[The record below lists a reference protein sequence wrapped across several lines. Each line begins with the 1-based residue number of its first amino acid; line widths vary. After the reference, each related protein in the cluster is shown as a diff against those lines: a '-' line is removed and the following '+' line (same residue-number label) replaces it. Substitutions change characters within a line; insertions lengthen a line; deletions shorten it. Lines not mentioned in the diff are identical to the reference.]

1 MFKFNDP
8 YFFILILFI
17 IYLFFRKEKSKGIK
31 VPSVQGIKKYSLN
44 SKKYLIGKYFILISC
59 ILMVIGL
66 ARPQRISDKKIKKDG
81 IDIVVALDL
90 SKSML
95 QEDFNPNRLEKS
107 KELLSKFISQ
117 RVNDR
122 MGLVIFG
129 GDAYTK
135 IPLTFDNS
143 MLREVVEKIKV
154 DDITSNNRTAIGMG
168 VGVAINRLKESESK
182 SKVIILMTDGENNYG
197 ELSVDD
203 ITSNN
208 RTAIGMGVGVAINR
222 LKESESKSKVII
234 LMTDGENNYGELS
247 PIDATRLAKE
257 LGIKIYTIGIG
268 AYERNIPSFFGT
280 VRKVKNTEL
289 DENLLTKMAEETN
302 GKYFRASDEKSFEE
316 IFSEIN
322 KLEKTKIEKQDF
334 VQKEELYISF
344 VKASLIFLVI
354 GLFFE
359 FLLFIRLP

>member
-8 YFFILILFI
+8 YFFILIPFI

-31 VPSVQGIKKYSLN
+31 VPNIQGIKKYSLN
-44 SKKYLIGKYFILISC
+44 SKKYLIGKYFIMISC
-59 ILMVIGL
+59 IIMVIGL
-66 ARPQRISDKKIKKDG
+66 ARPQKISDKKIKKDG

-122 MGLVIFG
+122 IGLVIFG

-135 IPLTFDNS
+135 IPLTFDTS

-168 VGVAINRLKESESK
+168 VGVAINRLKESKSK
-182 SKVIILMTDGENNYG
+182 SKVIILITDGENNYG
-197 ELSVDD
+197 EF
-203 ITSNN
+203 
-208 RTAIGMGVGVAINR
+208 
-222 LKESESKSKVII
+222 
-234 LMTDGENNYGELS
+234 S
-247 PIDATRLAKE
+247 PIDATKLAKE
-257 LGIKIYTIGIG
+257 LEIKIYTIGIRT
-268 AYERNIPSFFGT
+268 YERNVPSFFG
-280 VRKVKNTEL
+280 VMRKVKNIEL

-322 KLEKTKIEKQDF
+322 KLEKTEIEKQDF
-334 VQKEELYISF
+334 VQKEELYMSF
-344 VKASLIFLVI
+344 VKASLIFLLI

>member
-8 YFFILILFI
+8 YFFILIPFI

-44 SKKYLIGKYFILISC
+44 SKKYLIGKYFIMISC

-122 MGLVIFG
+122 IGLVIFG

-197 ELSVDD
+197 ELS
-203 ITSNN
+203 
-208 RTAIGMGVGVAINR
+208 
-222 LKESESKSKVII
+222 
-234 LMTDGENNYGELS
+234 
-247 PIDATRLAKE
+247 PIDTTKLAKE

-268 AYERNIPSFFGT
+268 AYERNVPSFFG
-280 VRKVKNTEL
+280 VMRKMKNTEL

-322 KLEKTKIEKQDF
+322 KLEKTEIEKQDF

-344 VKASLIFLVI
+344 VKASLIFLLI

>member
-197 ELSVDD
+197 ELS
-203 ITSNN
+203 
-208 RTAIGMGVGVAINR
+208 
-222 LKESESKSKVII
+222 
-234 LMTDGENNYGELS
+234 

>member
-8 YFFILILFI
+8 YFFILIPFI

-31 VPSVQGIKKYSLN
+31 VPSIQGIKKYSLN
-44 SKKYLIGKYFILISC
+44 SKKYLIGKYFILISS

-95 QEDFNPNRLEKS
+95 QEDFNPNRLENS

-197 ELSVDD
+197 ELS
-203 ITSNN
+203 
-208 RTAIGMGVGVAINR
+208 
-222 LKESESKSKVII
+222 
-234 LMTDGENNYGELS
+234 
-247 PIDATRLAKE
+247 PIDATKIAKE

-268 AYERNIPSFFGT
+268 AYERNVPSFFG
-280 VRKVKNTEL
+280 VMRKVKNTEL

-322 KLEKTKIEKQDF
+322 KLEKTEIEKQDF
-334 VQKEELYISF
+334 VQKEELYMSF
-344 VKASLIFLVI
+344 VKASLIFLLI

>member
-8 YFFILILFI
+8 YFFILIPFI
-17 IYLFFRKEKSKGIK
+17 IYLFFRKEKSKGIT
-31 VPSVQGIKKYSLN
+31 VPSVQEIKKYSLN
-44 SKKYLIGKYFILISC
+44 SKKYLIGKYFIMLSC
-59 ILMVIGL
+59 ILMIFGL

-122 MGLVIFG
+122 IGLVIFG

-197 ELSVDD
+197 ELS
-203 ITSNN
+203 
-208 RTAIGMGVGVAINR
+208 
-222 LKESESKSKVII
+222 
-234 LMTDGENNYGELS
+234 
-247 PIDATRLAKE
+247 PIDATKLAKE
-257 LGIKIYTIGIG
+257 IGIKIYTIGIG
-268 AYERNIPSFFGT
+268 AYERNVPSFFG
-280 VRKVKNTEL
+280 VMRKVKNNEL
-289 DENLLTKMAEETN
+289 DENLLTQMAKETN

-322 KLEKTKIEKQDF
+322 KLEKTEIEKQDF
-334 VQKEELYISF
+334 VQKEELYMNF
-344 VKASLIFLVI
+344 VKTSLIFLVI

>member
-8 YFFILILFI
+8 YFFILIPFI

-31 VPSVQGIKKYSLN
+31 VPSIQGIKKYSLN
-44 SKKYLIGKYFILISC
+44 SKKYLIGKYFIMISC
-59 ILMVIGL
+59 IIMVIGL
-66 ARPQRISDKKIKKDG
+66 ARPQKISDKKIKKDG
-81 IDIVVALDL
+81 IDIVVVLDL

-122 MGLVIFG
+122 IGLVIFG

-135 IPLTFDNS
+135 IPLTFDTS

-197 ELSVDD
+197 ELS
-203 ITSNN
+203 
-208 RTAIGMGVGVAINR
+208 
-222 LKESESKSKVII
+222 
-234 LMTDGENNYGELS
+234 
-247 PIDATRLAKE
+247 PIDATKLAKE

-268 AYERNIPSFFGT
+268 AYERNVPSFFG
-280 VRKVKNTEL
+280 VMRKVKNIEL

-322 KLEKTKIEKQDF
+322 KLEKTEIEKQDF
-334 VQKEELYISF
+334 VQKEELYMSF
-344 VKASLIFLVI
+344 VKASLIFLLI

>member
-8 YFFILILFI
+8 YFFILIPFI

-31 VPSVQGIKKYSLN
+31 VPSIQGIKKYSLN
-44 SKKYLIGKYFILISC
+44 SKKYLIGKYFIMISC

-122 MGLVIFG
+122 IGLVIFG

-197 ELSVDD
+197 ELS
-203 ITSNN
+203 
-208 RTAIGMGVGVAINR
+208 
-222 LKESESKSKVII
+222 
-234 LMTDGENNYGELS
+234 
-247 PIDATRLAKE
+247 PIDATKLAKE

-268 AYERNIPSFFGT
+268 AYERNVPSFFG
-280 VRKVKNTEL
+280 VMRKVKNIEL

-322 KLEKTKIEKQDF
+322 KLEKTEIEKQDF
-334 VQKEELYISF
+334 VQKEELYMSF
-344 VKASLIFLVI
+344 VKASLIFLLI

>member
-1 MFKFNDP
+1 MFKFSDP
-8 YFFILILFI
+8 YFFILIPFI
-17 IYLFFRKEKSKGIK
+17 VYLFFRKEKSKGIK
-31 VPSVQGIKKYSLN
+31 VPSIQGIKKYSLN
-44 SKKYLIGKYFILISC
+44 SKKYLIGKYFIMISC
-59 ILMVIGL
+59 IIMVIGL
-66 ARPQRISDKKIKKDG
+66 ARPQKISDKKIKKDG

-168 VGVAINRLKESESK
+168 VGVAINRLKE
-182 SKVIILMTDGENNYG
+182 L
-197 ELSVDD
+197 
-203 ITSNN
+203 
-208 RTAIGMGVGVAINR
+208 
-222 LKESESKSKVII
+222 ESKSKVII

-247 PIDATRLAKE
+247 PIDATKLAKE

-268 AYERNIPSFFGT
+268 AYERNVPSFFG
-280 VRKVKNTEL
+280 VMRKVKNTEL

-334 VQKEELYISF
+334 VQKEELYMSF
-344 VKASLIFLVI
+344 VKASLIFLLI
-354 GLFFE
+354 SLFFE

>member
-8 YFFILILFI
+8 YFFILIPFI
-17 IYLFFRKEKSKGIK
+17 IYLFFRKKKSKGIK
-31 VPSVQGIKKYSLN
+31 VPSIQGIKKYSLN

-95 QEDFNPNRLEKS
+95 QEDFNPNRLKKS

-117 RVNDR
+117 RINDR

-197 ELSVDD
+197 ELS
-203 ITSNN
+203 
-208 RTAIGMGVGVAINR
+208 
-222 LKESESKSKVII
+222 
-234 LMTDGENNYGELS
+234 
-247 PIDATRLAKE
+247 PIDATKLAKE

-268 AYERNIPSFFGT
+268 AYERNVPSFFG
-280 VRKVKNTEL
+280 VMRKVKNTEL

-322 KLEKTKIEKQDF
+322 KLEKTEIEKQDF

-344 VKASLIFLVI
+344 VKASLIFLLI

>member
-8 YFFILILFI
+8 YFFILIPFI

-31 VPSVQGIKKYSLN
+31 VPSIQGIKKYSLN

-90 SKSML
+90 SRSML

-117 RVNDR
+117 RVNDKI
-122 MGLVIFG
+122 GLVIFG

-197 ELSVDD
+197 ELS
-203 ITSNN
+203 
-208 RTAIGMGVGVAINR
+208 
-222 LKESESKSKVII
+222 
-234 LMTDGENNYGELS
+234 
-247 PIDATRLAKE
+247 PIDATKLAKE

-268 AYERNIPSFFGT
+268 AYERNVPSFFG
-280 VRKVKNTEL
+280 VMRKVKNIEL

-322 KLEKTKIEKQDF
+322 KLEKTEIEKQDF

-344 VKASLIFLVI
+344 VKTSLIFLLI

>member
-8 YFFILILFI
+8 YFFILIPFI

-31 VPSVQGIKKYSLN
+31 VPSIQGIKKYSLN

-59 ILMVIGL
+59 ILMIIGL

-95 QEDFNPNRLEKS
+95 QEDFNPNRLENS

-197 ELSVDD
+197 ELS
-203 ITSNN
+203 
-208 RTAIGMGVGVAINR
+208 
-222 LKESESKSKVII
+222 
-234 LMTDGENNYGELS
+234 
-247 PIDATRLAKE
+247 PIDATKLAKE

-268 AYERNIPSFFGT
+268 AYERNVPSFFG
-280 VRKVKNTEL
+280 VMRKVKNTEL

-322 KLEKTKIEKQDF
+322 KLEKTEIEKQDF
-334 VQKEELYISF
+334 VQKEELYMSF
-344 VKASLIFLVI
+344 VKASLIFLLI

>member
-8 YFFILILFI
+8 YFFILIPFI

-31 VPSVQGIKKYSLN
+31 VPSVQGVKKYSLN
-44 SKKYLIGKYFILISC
+44 SKKYLIGKYFIMISC
-59 ILMVIGL
+59 ILMIIGL
-66 ARPQRISDKKIKKDG
+66 ARPQKISDKKIKKDG

-197 ELSVDD
+197 ELS
-203 ITSNN
+203 
-208 RTAIGMGVGVAINR
+208 
-222 LKESESKSKVII
+222 
-234 LMTDGENNYGELS
+234 
-247 PIDATRLAKE
+247 PIDATKLAKE

-268 AYERNIPSFFGT
+268 AYERNVPSFFG
-280 VRKVKNTEL
+280 VMRKVKNNEL

-322 KLEKTKIEKQDF
+322 KLEKTEIEKQDF
-334 VQKEELYISF
+334 VQKEELYIRF
-344 VKASLIFLVI
+344 VKASLIFLLI

>member
-1 MFKFNDP
+1 MFKYNDP
-8 YFFILILFI
+8 YFFILIPFI

-31 VPSVQGIKKYSLN
+31 VPSIQGIKKYSLN
-44 SKKYLIGKYFILISC
+44 SKKYLIGKYFIMISC

-122 MGLVIFG
+122 IGLVIFG
-129 GDAYTK
+129 GDAYTR

-197 ELSVDD
+197 ELS
-203 ITSNN
+203 
-208 RTAIGMGVGVAINR
+208 
-222 LKESESKSKVII
+222 
-234 LMTDGENNYGELS
+234 
-247 PIDATRLAKE
+247 PIDATKLAKE

-268 AYERNIPSFFGT
+268 AYERNVPSFFG
-280 VRKVKNTEL
+280 VMRKVKNNEL

-322 KLEKTKIEKQDF
+322 KLEKTEIEKQDF
-334 VQKEELYISF
+334 VQKEELYMSF
-344 VKASLIFLVI
+344 VKASLIFLLI

>member
-1 MFKFNDP
+1 MFKFNNP
-8 YFFILILFI
+8 YFFILIPFI

-31 VPSVQGIKKYSLN
+31 VPSVQGVKKYSLN

-59 ILMVIGL
+59 ILMVTGL

-117 RVNDR
+117 RINDR

-197 ELSVDD
+197 ELS
-203 ITSNN
+203 
-208 RTAIGMGVGVAINR
+208 
-222 LKESESKSKVII
+222 
-234 LMTDGENNYGELS
+234 
-247 PIDATRLAKE
+247 PIDATKIAKE

-268 AYERNIPSFFGT
+268 AYERNVPSFFG
-280 VRKVKNTEL
+280 VMRKVKNNEL

-322 KLEKTKIEKQDF
+322 KLEKTEIEKQDF
-334 VQKEELYISF
+334 VQKEELYMSF
-344 VKASLIFLVI
+344 VKASLIFLLI

>member
-8 YFFILILFI
+8 YFFILIPFI

-31 VPSVQGIKKYSLN
+31 VPSIQGIKKYSLN
-44 SKKYLIGKYFILISC
+44 SKKYLIGKYFIMISC
-59 ILMVIGL
+59 IIMVIGL
-66 ARPQRISDKKIKKDG
+66 ARPQKISDKKIKKDG
-81 IDIVVALDL
+81 IDIVVVLDL

-95 QEDFNPNRLEKS
+95 QEDFNPNRFEKS

-197 ELSVDD
+197 ELS
-203 ITSNN
+203 
-208 RTAIGMGVGVAINR
+208 
-222 LKESESKSKVII
+222 
-234 LMTDGENNYGELS
+234 
-247 PIDATRLAKE
+247 PIDATKLAKE

-268 AYERNIPSFFGT
+268 AYERNVPSFFG
-280 VRKVKNTEL
+280 VMRKVKNNEL

-322 KLEKTKIEKQDF
+322 KLEKTEIEKQDF

-344 VKASLIFLVI
+344 VKASLVFLLI

>member
-8 YFFILILFI
+8 YFFILIPFI

-31 VPSVQGIKKYSLN
+31 VPSIQGIKKYSLN

-90 SKSML
+90 SRSML

-117 RVNDR
+117 RVNDKI
-122 MGLVIFG
+122 GLVIFG

-143 MLREVVEKIKV
+143 MLREVVEKIK
-154 DDITSNNRTAIGMG
+154 
-168 VGVAINRLKESESK
+168 
-182 SKVIILMTDGENNYG
+182 
-197 ELSVDD
+197 VDD

-268 AYERNIPSFFGT
+268 AYERNIPSFFG
-280 VRKVKNTEL
+280 VMRKVKNTEL

-302 GKYFRASDEKSFEE
+302 GKYFRANDEKSFEE
-316 IFSEIN
+316 IFTEIN
-322 KLEKTKIEKQDF
+322 KLEKTEIEKQDF
-334 VQKEELYISF
+334 VQKEELYMSF
-344 VKASLIFLVI
+344 VKVSLIFLLI

>member
-8 YFFILILFI
+8 YFFILIPFI
-17 IYLFFRKEKSKGIK
+17 IYLFFRKEKSKGIT
-31 VPSVQGIKKYSLN
+31 VPSVQEIKKYSLN
-44 SKKYLIGKYFILISC
+44 SKKYLIGKYFIMLSC
-59 ILMVIGL
+59 ILMIFGL

-117 RVNDR
+117 RINDR
-122 MGLVIFG
+122 IGLVIFG

-197 ELSVDD
+197 ELS
-203 ITSNN
+203 
-208 RTAIGMGVGVAINR
+208 
-222 LKESESKSKVII
+222 
-234 LMTDGENNYGELS
+234 
-247 PIDATRLAKE
+247 PIDATKLAKE
-257 LGIKIYTIGIG
+257 IGIKIYTIGIG
-268 AYERNIPSFFGT
+268 AYERNVPSFFG
-280 VRKVKNTEL
+280 VMRKVKNNEL
-289 DENLLTKMAEETN
+289 DENLLTQMAKETN

-322 KLEKTKIEKQDF
+322 KLEKTEIEKQDF
-334 VQKEELYISF
+334 VQKEELYMNF
-344 VKASLIFLVI
+344 VKTSLIFLVI

>member
-197 ELSVDD
+197 ELS
-203 ITSNN
+203 
-208 RTAIGMGVGVAINR
+208 
-222 LKESESKSKVII
+222 
-234 LMTDGENNYGELS
+234 
-247 PIDATRLAKE
+247 PIDAARLAKE

-268 AYERNIPSFFGT
+268 AYERNIPSFFG
-280 VRKVKNTEL
+280 VMRKVKNTEL

-316 IFSEIN
+316 IFIEIN
-322 KLEKTKIEKQDF
+322 KLEKTEIEKQDF
-334 VQKEELYISF
+334 AQKEELYMSF
-344 VKASLIFLVI
+344 VKVSLIFLLI

>member
-8 YFFILILFI
+8 YFFILIPFI
-17 IYLFFRKEKSKGIK
+17 IYLFFRKEKSKGIT
-31 VPSVQGIKKYSLN
+31 VPSVQEIKKYSLN
-44 SKKYLIGKYFILISC
+44 SKKYLIGKYFITLSC
-59 ILMVIGL
+59 ILMIFGL

-122 MGLVIFG
+122 IGLVIFG

-168 VGVAINRLKESESK
+168 VGVAINRLKESES
-182 SKVIILMTDGENNYG
+182 T
-197 ELSVDD
+197 
-203 ITSNN
+203 
-208 RTAIGMGVGVAINR
+208 
-222 LKESESKSKVII
+222 SKVII

-247 PIDATRLAKE
+247 PIDATKLAKE
-257 LGIKIYTIGIG
+257 IGIKIYTIGIG
-268 AYERNIPSFFGT
+268 AYERNVPSFFG
-280 VRKVKNTEL
+280 VMRKVKNNEL

-322 KLEKTKIEKQDF
+322 KLEKTEIEKQDF
-334 VQKEELYISF
+334 VQKEELYMNF
-344 VKASLIFLVI
+344 VKTSLIFLVI

>member
-1 MFKFNDP
+1 MFKFNNP
-8 YFFILILFI
+8 YFFILIPFI

-31 VPSVQGIKKYSLN
+31 VPSIQGIKKYSLN
-44 SKKYLIGKYFILISC
+44 SKKYLIGKYFIMISC

-143 MLREVVEKIKV
+143 MLREVVEKIK
-154 DDITSNNRTAIGMG
+154 
-168 VGVAINRLKESESK
+168 
-182 SKVIILMTDGENNYG
+182 
-197 ELSVDD
+197 VDD

>member
-8 YFFILILFI
+8 YFFILIPFI

-44 SKKYLIGKYFILISC
+44 SKKYLIGKYFIMISC

-117 RVNDR
+117 RANDR
-122 MGLVIFG
+122 IGLVIFG

-197 ELSVDD
+197 ELS
-203 ITSNN
+203 
-208 RTAIGMGVGVAINR
+208 
-222 LKESESKSKVII
+222 
-234 LMTDGENNYGELS
+234 
-247 PIDATRLAKE
+247 PIDTTKLAKE

-268 AYERNIPSFFGT
+268 AYERNVPSFFG
-280 VRKVKNTEL
+280 VMRKMKNTEL

-322 KLEKTKIEKQDF
+322 KLEKTEIEKQDF
-334 VQKEELYISF
+334 VQKEELYMSL
-344 VKASLIFLVI
+344 VKASLIFLLI

>member
-8 YFFILILFI
+8 YFFILIPFI

-31 VPSVQGIKKYSLN
+31 VPSIQGIKKYSLN
-44 SKKYLIGKYFILISC
+44 SKKYLIGKYFIMISC

-122 MGLVIFG
+122 IGLVIFG

-135 IPLTFDNS
+135 IPLTFDTS

-197 ELSVDD
+197 ELS
-203 ITSNN
+203 
-208 RTAIGMGVGVAINR
+208 
-222 LKESESKSKVII
+222 
-234 LMTDGENNYGELS
+234 
-247 PIDATRLAKE
+247 PIDATKLVKE

-268 AYERNIPSFFGT
+268 AYERNVPSFFG
-280 VRKVKNTEL
+280 VMRKVKNTEL

-334 VQKEELYISF
+334 VQKEELYMSF
-344 VKASLIFLVI
+344 VKASLIFLLI

>member
-17 IYLFFRKEKSKGIK
+17 IYLFFRKEKSKGIT
-31 VPSVQGIKKYSLN
+31 VPSVQEIKKYSLN
-44 SKKYLIGKYFILISC
+44 SKKYLIGKYFILISS

-122 MGLVIFG
+122 IGLVIFG

-197 ELSVDD
+197 ELS
-203 ITSNN
+203 
-208 RTAIGMGVGVAINR
+208 
-222 LKESESKSKVII
+222 
-234 LMTDGENNYGELS
+234 

-268 AYERNIPSFFGT
+268 AYERNVPSFFG
-280 VRKVKNTEL
+280 VMRKVKNTEL

-322 KLEKTKIEKQDF
+322 KLEKTEIEKQDF
-334 VQKEELYISF
+334 VQKEELYMSF
-344 VKASLIFLVI
+344 VKASLIFLLI

>member
-8 YFFILILFI
+8 YFFILIPFI

-31 VPSVQGIKKYSLN
+31 VPSVQGVKKYSLN

-59 ILMVIGL
+59 ILMVTGL

-117 RVNDR
+117 RINDR

-197 ELSVDD
+197 ELS
-203 ITSNN
+203 
-208 RTAIGMGVGVAINR
+208 
-222 LKESESKSKVII
+222 
-234 LMTDGENNYGELS
+234 
-247 PIDATRLAKE
+247 PIDATKIAKE

-268 AYERNIPSFFGT
+268 AYERNVPSFFG
-280 VRKVKNTEL
+280 VMRKVKNNEL

-322 KLEKTKIEKQDF
+322 KLEKTEIEKQDF
-334 VQKEELYISF
+334 VQKEELYMSF
-344 VKASLIFLVI
+344 VKASLIFLLI

>member
-1 MFKFNDP
+1 MFKFNNP
-8 YFFILILFI
+8 YFFILIPFI

-31 VPSVQGIKKYSLN
+31 VPSIQGIKKYSLN
-44 SKKYLIGKYFILISC
+44 SKKYLIGKYFIMISC

-122 MGLVIFG
+122 IGLVIFG

-197 ELSVDD
+197 ELS
-203 ITSNN
+203 
-208 RTAIGMGVGVAINR
+208 
-222 LKESESKSKVII
+222 
-234 LMTDGENNYGELS
+234 
-247 PIDATRLAKE
+247 PIDATKLAKE

-268 AYERNIPSFFGT
+268 AYERNVPSFFG
-280 VRKVKNTEL
+280 VMRKVKNTEL

-322 KLEKTKIEKQDF
+322 KLEKTEIEKQDF
-334 VQKEELYISF
+334 VQKEELYMGF
-344 VKASLIFLVI
+344 VKASLIFMLI

>member
-197 ELSVDD
+197 ELS
-203 ITSNN
+203 
-208 RTAIGMGVGVAINR
+208 
-222 LKESESKSKVII
+222 
-234 LMTDGENNYGELS
+234 
-247 PIDATRLAKE
+247 PIDATKLAKE

-268 AYERNIPSFFGT
+268 SYERNVPSFFG
-280 VRKVKNTEL
+280 VMRKVKNNEL

-316 IFSEIN
+316 IFIEIN
-322 KLEKTKIEKQDF
+322 KLEKTEIEKQDF
-334 VQKEELYISF
+334 AQKEELYMSF

>member
-8 YFFILILFI
+8 YFFILIPFI

-31 VPSVQGIKKYSLN
+31 VPSIQGIKKYSLN

-117 RVNDR
+117 RINDR
-122 MGLVIFG
+122 IGLVIFG

-197 ELSVDD
+197 ELS
-203 ITSNN
+203 
-208 RTAIGMGVGVAINR
+208 
-222 LKESESKSKVII
+222 
-234 LMTDGENNYGELS
+234 
-247 PIDATRLAKE
+247 PIDATKLAKE
-257 LGIKIYTIGIG
+257 IGIKIYTIGIG
-268 AYERNIPSFFGT
+268 AYERNVPSFFG
-280 VRKVKNTEL
+280 VMRKVKNNEL
-289 DENLLTKMAEETN
+289 DENLLTQMAKETN
-302 GKYFRASDEKSFEE
+302 GKYFRARDEKSFEE

-322 KLEKTKIEKQDF
+322 KLEKTEIEKQDF
-334 VQKEELYISF
+334 VQKEELYMSF

-359 FLLFIRLP
+359 VLLFIRLP

>member
-1 MFKFNDP
+1 MFKFSDP
-8 YFFILILFI
+8 YFFILIPFI

-31 VPSVQGIKKYSLN
+31 VPSIQGIKKYSLN

-143 MLREVVEKIKV
+143 MLKEVVEKIKV

-197 ELSVDD
+197 ELS
-203 ITSNN
+203 
-208 RTAIGMGVGVAINR
+208 
-222 LKESESKSKVII
+222 
-234 LMTDGENNYGELS
+234 
-247 PIDATRLAKE
+247 PIDATKLAKE

-268 AYERNIPSFFGT
+268 AYERNVPSFFG
-280 VRKVKNTEL
+280 VMRKVKNIEL

-322 KLEKTKIEKQDF
+322 KLEKTEIEKQDF
-334 VQKEELYISF
+334 VQKEELYMSF
-344 VKASLIFLVI
+344 VKASLIFLLI

>member
-8 YFFILILFI
+8 YFFILIPFI

-44 SKKYLIGKYFILISC
+44 SKKYLIGKYFIMISC

-197 ELSVDD
+197 ELS
-203 ITSNN
+203 
-208 RTAIGMGVGVAINR
+208 
-222 LKESESKSKVII
+222 
-234 LMTDGENNYGELS
+234 
-247 PIDATRLAKE
+247 PIDATKLAKE

-268 AYERNIPSFFGT
+268 AYERNVPSFFG
-280 VRKVKNTEL
+280 VMRKVKNTEL

-322 KLEKTKIEKQDF
+322 KLEKTEIEKQDF
-334 VQKEELYISF
+334 LQKEELYIRF
-344 VKASLIFLVI
+344 VKASLIFLLI

>member
-197 ELSVDD
+197 ELS
-203 ITSNN
+203 
-208 RTAIGMGVGVAINR
+208 
-222 LKESESKSKVII
+222 
-234 LMTDGENNYGELS
+234 
-247 PIDATRLAKE
+247 PIDATKLAKE

-268 AYERNIPSFFGT
+268 AYERNVPAFFG
-280 VRKVKNTEL
+280 VMRKVKNTEL

-322 KLEKTKIEKQDF
+322 KLEKTEIEKQDF
-334 VQKEELYISF
+334 VQKEELYMSF
-344 VKASLIFLVI
+344 VKASLIFLLI

>member
-1 MFKFNDP
+1 MFKFDDS
-8 YFFILILFI
+8 YFFILIPFI

-31 VPSVQGIKKYSLN
+31 VPSIQGIKKYSLN
-44 SKKYLIGKYFILISC
+44 SKKYLIGKYFIMISC

-122 MGLVIFG
+122 IGLVIFG

-168 VGVAINRLKESESK
+168 I
-182 SKVIILMTDGENNYG
+182 
-197 ELSVDD
+197 
-203 ITSNN
+203 
-208 RTAIGMGVGVAINR
+208 GVAINR

-247 PIDATRLAKE
+247 PIDATKLAKE
-257 LGIKIYTIGIG
+257 IGIKIYTIGIG
-268 AYERNIPSFFGT
+268 AYERNIPFFGMT
-280 VRKVKNTEL
+280 RKIKNNEL

-316 IFSEIN
+316 IFTEIN
-322 KLEKTKIEKQDF
+322 KLEKTEIEKQDF
-334 VQKEELYISF
+334 VQKEELYMNF
-344 VKASLIFLVI
+344 VKTSLIFLLI

>member
-8 YFFILILFI
+8 YFFILIPFI

-31 VPSVQGIKKYSLN
+31 VPSIQGIKKYSLN
-44 SKKYLIGKYFILISC
+44 SKKYLIGKYFIMISC

-122 MGLVIFG
+122 IGLVIFG

-197 ELSVDD
+197 ELS
-203 ITSNN
+203 
-208 RTAIGMGVGVAINR
+208 
-222 LKESESKSKVII
+222 
-234 LMTDGENNYGELS
+234 
-247 PIDATRLAKE
+247 PIDATKLAKE

-268 AYERNIPSFFGT
+268 AYERNVPSFFG
-280 VRKVKNTEL
+280 VMRKVKNNEL

-322 KLEKTKIEKQDF
+322 KLEKTEIEKQDF
-334 VQKEELYISF
+334 VQKEELYIRF
-344 VKASLIFLVI
+344 VKASLIFLLI

>member
-8 YFFILILFI
+8 YFFILIPFI
-17 IYLFFRKEKSKGIK
+17 IYLFFKKEKSKGIK
-31 VPSVQGIKKYSLN
+31 VPSIQGIKKYSLN
-44 SKKYLIGKYFILISC
+44 SKRYLIGKYFILISC

-154 DDITSNNRTAIGMG
+154 N
-168 VGVAINRLKESESK
+168 
-182 SKVIILMTDGENNYG
+182 
-197 ELSVDD
+197 D

-247 PIDATRLAKE
+247 PIDATKLAKE

-268 AYERNIPSFFGT
+268 AYERNVPSFFG
-280 VRKVKNTEL
+280 VMRKVKNNEL

-322 KLEKTKIEKQDF
+322 KLEKTEIEKQDF
-334 VQKEELYISF
+334 VQKEELYMSF
-344 VKASLIFLVI
+344 VKASLIFLLI

>member
-8 YFFILILFI
+8 YFFILIPFI

-31 VPSVQGIKKYSLN
+31 VPSIQGIKKYSLN

-197 ELSVDD
+197 ELS
-203 ITSNN
+203 
-208 RTAIGMGVGVAINR
+208 
-222 LKESESKSKVII
+222 
-234 LMTDGENNYGELS
+234 
-247 PIDATRLAKE
+247 PIDATKLAKE

-268 AYERNIPSFFGT
+268 AYERNVPSFFG
-280 VRKVKNTEL
+280 VMRKVKNTKL

-334 VQKEELYISF
+334 VQKEELYMSF
-344 VKASLIFLVI
+344 VKASLIFLLI

>member
-8 YFFILILFI
+8 YFFILIPFI
-17 IYLFFRKEKSKGIK
+17 VYLFFRKEKSKGIK
-31 VPSVQGIKKYSLN
+31 VPSIQGIKKYSLN
-44 SKKYLIGKYFILISC
+44 SKKYLIGKYFILISS

-117 RVNDR
+117 RINDR

-197 ELSVDD
+197 ELS
-203 ITSNN
+203 
-208 RTAIGMGVGVAINR
+208 
-222 LKESESKSKVII
+222 
-234 LMTDGENNYGELS
+234 
-247 PIDATRLAKE
+247 PIDATKLAKE

-268 AYERNIPSFFGT
+268 AYERNVPSFFG
-280 VRKVKNTEL
+280 VMRKVKNTEL

-322 KLEKTKIEKQDF
+322 KLEKTEIEKQDF

-344 VKASLIFLVI
+344 VKASLVFLLI

-359 FLLFIRLP
+359 FLLFIRLA

>member
-8 YFFILILFI
+8 YFFILIPFI

-31 VPSVQGIKKYSLN
+31 VPSIQGIKKYSLN
-44 SKKYLIGKYFILISC
+44 SKKYLIGKYFIMISC

-107 KELLSKFISQ
+107 KKLLSKFISQ

-122 MGLVIFG
+122 IGLVIFG

-197 ELSVDD
+197 ELS
-203 ITSNN
+203 
-208 RTAIGMGVGVAINR
+208 
-222 LKESESKSKVII
+222 
-234 LMTDGENNYGELS
+234 
-247 PIDATRLAKE
+247 PIDATKLAKE

-268 AYERNIPSFFGT
+268 AYKRNIPSFFG
-280 VRKVKNTEL
+280 VMRKVKNTEL

-334 VQKEELYISF
+334 VQKEELYMSF
-344 VKASLIFLVI
+344 VKASLIFLLI